1 MRRSRL
7 ILYLCLGLAAQLAT
21 VHAQDSQEPIENV
34 GTAAGEVAE
43 VTSPTRSERQEQ
55 ALRALT
61 PTAEQRQLEVGDDT
75 SMGLFL
81 AAAQPRPRGGILLI
95 ADRNEHADWP
105 ELVGPAR
112 RKLSTLGW
120 HTLSISLP
128 NAATGVPNLEESV
141 RIELATQREA
151 LATRRINAAAQALA
165 AEGSEVLVVL
175 GRGEGAFW
183 ALHATS
189 STAEPSVKADALILY
204 QTRPPLG
211 ADSSDTR
218 IEELLAQWKKPVYD
232 IFNGQHEANKNRAH
246 KHELDA
252 RRQGNTQYKQLVLPQ
267 QDQSALGQQMLVKRL
282 QGWLNKAVAQ
292 QP

>member
-1 MRRSRL
+1 MRRSRFF
-7 ILYLCLGLAAQLAT
+7 LCLFLALAAQVST
-21 VHAQDSQEPIENV
+21 VHAQDPQEPTESV
-34 GTAAGEVAE
+34 EAATGDAAQVA
-43 VTSPTRSERQEQ
+43 SPTRSERQEQ
-55 ALRALT
+55 ALRAQT

-75 SMGLFL
+75 YLGLFL

-128 NAATGVPNLEESV
+128 NAPTGIPNLEDAV
-141 RIELATQREA
+141 RIELASQREA

-165 AEGSEVLVVL
+165 AEGSEVLVIL

-183 ALHATS
+183 ALHATA
-189 STAEPSVKADALILY
+189 STAEPSVVADALILY
-204 QTRPPLG
+204 QTRPPLEV
-211 ADSSDTR
+211 DSGDAR
-218 IEELLAQWKKPVYD
+218 IEELLAQWKKPAYD
-232 IFNGQHEANKNRAH
+232 IFNGQHEANRKRARA
-246 KHELDA
+246 HELDA
-252 RRQGNTQYKQLVLPQ
+252 RRQGNAQYKQLVLPQ
-267 QDQSALGQQMLVKRL
+267 QDQSTLGQHMLVKRL
-282 QGWLNKAVAQ
+282 QGWLDKTVAH